1 MERRVEGEMEVAIS
15 DVMFGA
21 NDPPMLITE
30 TVHSTRVLVNIRT
43 PPAQDYMALP
53 VDECMV
59 FFGGLAVSAVGSVV
73 DPSMQCSA
81 VVLY

>member
-1 MERRVEGEMEVAIS
+1 M
-15 DVMFGA
+15 
-21 NDPPMLITE
+21 
-30 TVHSTRVLVNIRT
+30 
-43 PPAQDYMALP
+43 DYMALP

-59 FFGGLAVSAVGSVV
+59 FFGGTWLAVSAVGSVV